1 MKAKYT
7 LLPLLAFWLCHCSPS
22 RVDKRDNVE
31 VPPKADEPAVDN
43 PIAEIPLLQLPASG
57 TQMRFLDAVALT
69 EVYSRVFTKD
79 ASNRWKGCGN
89 EAQWCQKSMF
99 SKEEAKFLGTFSL
112 LDGVDSFR
120 VQKDFTLNYTRN
132 LRATLYRECRN
143 LVDLEW
149 QRLNTPDGVKQNL
162 LIHRQ
167 GIPTAVDLDQ
177 FSRRLFGLSGTDI
190 VIDNMASEYQAAF
203 AASVGTRKDAETLK
217 SGYVVACMALAM
229 DPAVFLY

>member
-1 MKAKYT
+1 MITRNA
-7 LLPLLAFWLCHCSPS
+7 LLIVLAVGLFQCSPS
-22 RVDKRDNVE
+22 REDKRE
-31 VPPKADEPAVDN
+31 KAENPVNADAPAMDN
-43 PIAEIPLLQLPASG
+43 PVAEIPLLQLPASG
-57 TQMRFLDAVALT
+57 TQMRFLDAIALT
-69 EVYSRVFTKD
+69 EVYSRVFQKD
-79 ASNRWKGCGN
+79 TNNRWKGCGN
-89 EAQWCQKSMF
+89 DVQWCQKSMF

-112 LDGVDSFR
+112 IDGVDSFR

-149 QRLNTPDGVKQNL
+149 QRLNTPDGVKQNV
-162 LIHRQ
+162 LIYRQ
-167 GIPTAVDLDQ
+167 GIPTAADLDQ

-203 AASVGTRKDAETLK
+203 AASVGTKKDAETMK